1 MVPGDEERRL
11 AAVMFADI
19 VGYTR
24 LMAADEE
31 RGVRARRRH
40 REVARPLV
48 ESYNGRWIEERGDES
63 LSVFAS
69 ALDAVNCALAIQAE
83 TASEP
88 DLTLRVGI
96 DLGDVVFDR
105 DEVYGDGVNVAAR
118 VRETAEPGATHIT
131 RKVLDSVKNQSHID
145 ARALGEH
152 QLKNVSRPL
161 HLFAITGTPGP
172 PPSSLSPGLREQV
185 AEVEIRSIAVLPLV
199 DISGGEQDESF
210 VDGMTES
217 LISTLGKISSLH
229 IVSRTSVMSYAGSR
243 KPLPEIARELNVE
256 GVIEGSVL
264 READRIRV
272 TVQLVDGL
280 TDRVRWTE
288 SYERHVRGVLP
299 LQRAIA
305 GSVAREIRLQLTP
318 REQEALAGPIDRW
331 FARVRRLGIPED

>member
-1 MVPGDEERRL
+1 MAPGDEERRL

-48 ESYNGRWIEERGDES
+48 ESYSGRWIEERGDES

-69 ALDAVNCALAIQAE
+69 ALDAVNCALAIQAA
-83 TASEP
+83 TDSEP

-131 RKVLDSVKNQSHID
+131 RTVLDSVKNQNHID
-145 ARALGEH
+145 ARELGEH

-172 PPSSLSPGLREQV
+172 PPGSISSDLRDPVPQ
-185 AEVEIRSIAVLPLV
+185 VEIRSIAVLP
-199 DISGGEQDESF
+199 
-210 VDGMTES
+210 
-217 LISTLGKISSLH
+217 
-229 IVSRTSVMSYAGSR
+229 VSRTSVMSYAGSR
-243 KPLPEIARELNVE
+243 KPLPEIARELSVE

-264 READRIRV
+264 REAERIRV
-272 TVQLVDGL
+272 TVQLVDGF
-280 TDRVRWTE
+280 TDRVRWAE
-288 SYERHVRGVLP
+288 SYERHVRGVLA

-305 GSVAREIRLQLTP
+305 GSVAREIRLQLSP
-318 REQEALAGPIDRW
+318 REKEALTGPVDRW
-331 FARVRRLGIPED
+331 FARVRRLGVPED

>member
-1 MVPGDEERRL
+1 MVLGDEERRL

-24 LMAADEE
+24 LMATDEE

-48 ESYNGRWIEERGDES
+48 ESYSGRWVEERGDES

-105 DEVYGDGVNVAAR
+105 DEVYGDGVNMAAR

-131 RKVLDSVKNQSHID
+131 LKVLDSVKNQTHID
-145 ARALGEH
+145 ARELGEH

-161 HLFAITGTPGP
+161 HLFSITGAPGP
-172 PPSSLSPGLREQV
+172 PTGSFSPGLREQV
-185 AEVEIRSIAVLPLV
+185 PQVEIRSIAVLPLV
-199 DISGGEQDESF
+199 NISDGEQNDSF
-210 VDGMTES
+210 VDGMTHS
-217 LISTLGKISSLH
+217 LISTLGKIRSLR
-229 IVSRTSVMSYAGSR
+229 IVSRTSVMSYASSR

-272 TVQLVDGL
+272 TVQLVDGF
-280 TDRVRWTE
+280 TDRVRWAE
-288 SYERHVRGVLP
+288 SYERHVRGVLA
-299 LQRAIA
+299 LQSAIA

-318 REQEALAGPIDRW
+318 REKEVLTGPIDRW
-331 FARVRRLGIPED
+331 FARVRRLGMPED

>member
-1 MVPGDEERRL
+1 MAPGDEERRL

-24 LMAADEE
+24 LMAVDEE
-31 RGVRARRRH
+31 RGVSARRRH

-48 ESYNGRWIEERGDES
+48 ESYSGRWIEERGDES

-131 RKVLDSVKNQSHID
+131 RTVLDSVKNQNHID

-172 PPSSLSPGLREQV
+172 PPGSFSGGLRDQV
-185 AEVEIRSIAVLPLV
+185 PQVEIRSIAVLPLV
-199 DISGGEQDESF
+199 NISDGEQDESF
-210 VDGMTES
+210 VDGMTQS
-217 LISTLGKISSLH
+217 LISTLGKIRSLH

-243 KPLPEIARELNVE
+243 KPLPEIARELSVE

-264 READRIRV
+264 REAERIRV
-272 TVQLVDGL
+272 TVQLVDGF
-280 TDRVRWTE
+280 TDRVRWAE
-288 SYERHVRGVLP
+288 SYERHVRGVLA

-305 GSVAREIRLQLTP
+305 GSVAREIRLQLSP
-318 REQEALAGPIDRW
+318 REKEALIGPVDRW